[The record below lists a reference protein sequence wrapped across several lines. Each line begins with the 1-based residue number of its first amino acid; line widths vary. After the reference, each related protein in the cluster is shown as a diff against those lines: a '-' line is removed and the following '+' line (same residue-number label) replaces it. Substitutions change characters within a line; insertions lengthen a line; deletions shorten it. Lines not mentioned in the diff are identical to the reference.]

1 VVWVEAV
8 VRLGGLARGV
18 GGVALVAFVAGCSSH
33 SASPTWNGSSASA
46 SAPAAAVVESAPP
59 FTEPASYTYTL
70 IHGCDDAS
78 PLGRYHVTVQS
89 GAVTRAER
97 IGASVQPS
105 ASSDVDLGPVTGQD
119 GEEIDVPTLAGLRE
133 MAQTA
138 TDDGGKVTTT
148 FDGTD
153 GHPVKVVINV
163 SDEGPAGDECWS
175 VADYAHA
182 S

>member
-1 VVWVEAV
+1 M
-8 VRLGGLARGV
+8 RLGGLAWGV
-18 GGVALVAFVAGCSSH
+18 SGVALVAFVAGCSSH
-33 SASPTWNGSSASA
+33 SESPTWNGSSASA
-46 SAPAAAVVESAPP
+46 SAPAATVAQSAPP

-70 IHGCDDAS
+70 TRGCDDAS
-78 PLGRYHVTVQS
+78 PLGRYKVTVQS
-89 GAVTRAER
+89 GAVAKAER

-119 GEEIDVPTLAGLRE
+119 GEEIDVPTLAELRE

-138 TDDGGKVTTT
+138 TDDGGQVTTT
-148 FDGTD
+148 FDAKD

-163 SDEGPAGDECWS
+163 SDEGATGDECWT
-175 VADYAHA
+175 VADYAPA